1 MKKKAEK
8 IQEVEERA
16 KEVASSK
23 TLIFTSFTKLP
34 INELN
39 ELRKSLRQIN
49 APFRIIKKRLF
60 KRVLEKQNF
69 DFEYGKEEGQA
80 GIVFSP
86 KDMLET
92 SGVVYSFAKS
102 HDTLAIVGGV
112 DGEEGK
118 LVPAEYVIRL
128 GQLPSREVLLGQLV
142 GMLVFPIRSFLFVL
156 NEKAKQ
162 GEGEAS

>member
-23 TLIFTSFTKLP
+23 SVVLTSFTKLP
-34 INELN
+34 TNELN
-39 ELRKSLRQIN
+39 QLRKSLRKIN
-49 APFRIIKKRLF
+49 APFRVIKKRLL
-60 KRVLEKQNF
+60 KRVLEKQNI

-80 GIVFSP
+80 GVVFSP

-92 SGVVYSFAKS
+92 SGIVYGFAKS
-102 HDTLAIVGGV
+102 RETFAIVGGV
-112 DGEEGK
+112 DGEAGK
-118 LVPAEYVIRL
+118 FVPAADVIRL
-128 GQLPSREVLLGQLV
+128 GGLPSKEVLLGQLV
-142 GMLVFPIRSFLFVL
+142 GMLASPIRSFLFVL

-162 GEGEAS
+162 GEAKPS